1 VRRNL
6 SQRAK
11 ELRKNST
18 DAENLLWNRLRA
30 KQLNGLKV
38 RRQHPIGNYIVDF
51 ICIKEKIIIEVDG
64 GQHTKEKDKEREE
77 CLEEQGYIV
86 LRFWNNEVLTNIEGV
101 LEAIRIAL
109 LKTPSP

>member
-1 VRRNL
+1 MRRNL
-6 SQRAK
+6 SQIAK

-38 RRQHPIGNYIVDF
+38 RRQHPVGNYIVDF

-64 GQHTKEKDKEREE
+64 GQHTKEQDKEREDY
-77 CLEEQGYIV
+77 LKEQGYIV
-86 LRFWNNEVLTNIEGV
+86 LRFWNNEVLTNMEGV
-101 LEAIRIAL
+101 LEAISIAL